1 MVGER
6 DRDREAVRWATGE
19 STPLQHNNGVLQMVG
34 QLHGGQAAGQ
44 QQQQQ
49 SNQQLQQSKQQQQQ
63 QQQQELLYQQH
74 HEAIARGLQL
84 AAAGPAGPP
93 PDIGDNQ
100 PYYDTSGNVD
110 WERAAMGAGGAG
122 AYGGLGLGPVAAAG
136 CPAYNIGP
144 GAAGG
149 PMVLN
154 NRHMDYADGGHPAGP
169 SAAASSVGGG
179 GGLGAVSAP
188 AAAGLGGG
196 SAQGP
201 GPGGGAIGGGAIGKE
216 VRYAPFPV
224 TSPTHSNPT
233 TSQQT
238 LATAAAT
245 AAAAAQQLQ
254 QQQLQ
259 QQQQQQMALAGSSG
273 GGGAGGIPGGGSIG
287 GPAGGSTSNAGG
299 AGVGG
304 ISQSITTTG
313 ALQRTHSRS
322 MSSIPPPEP
331 FMIAQ
336 SKALNSRVSIN
347 VGGVKHEVLWRTLE
361 RLPHTRLGRLRECTT
376 HEAIT
381 ELCDD
386 YSLVDNEYFFDRHP
400 KSFSSILNFYRTG
413 KLHIVDEMCVLAFS
427 DDLEYWGVD
436 ELYLE
441 SCCQHKYHQRK
452 ENVHEEMRKEAESLR
467 QRDEEEFGEGKCA
480 EYQKYLWELL
490 EKPNT
495 SFAARVIAVISI
507 LFIVLSTI
515 ALTLNTLPQLQ
526 HIDNG
531 TPQDNPQLAMV
542 EAVCITWFTLEY
554 ILRFSASP
562 DKWKFFKG
570 GLNIIDLLA
579 ILPYFVSLFLLETN
593 KNATDQFQDVRRV
606 VQVFRI
612 MRILR
617 ILKLARHSTG
627 LQSLGFTLRNSYKEL
642 GLLMLFLAMGVL
654 IFSSLAYF
662 AEKDE
667 KDTKFVSIPETFW
680 WAGITMTTVG
690 YGDIY
695 PTTALGKVIG
705 TVCCICGVL
714 VIALPIPII
723 VNNFAEFYKNQMRRE
738 KALKRRE
745 ALDRAKREGSIV
757 SFHHINLKDAFAK
770 SMDLIDVIVDTEK
783 RESHTRSMKN
793 WHRLTHAL
801 RRSPT
806 GHNLSQTD
814 GNSTEGE
821 STSVSR
827 NPATTGT
834 GCYKNYEHVA
844 NNMRN
849 SLQHRRG
856 SSSEQDAVPPYSFDN
871 PNARQ
876 TSMMAMESYRRE
888 QQALLQQQQTPPQL
902 PAPAGATAG
911 GVANNLAMVAASS
924 AATAVATATAPGGG
938 SPPEGGAQAAAAEDD
953 QTIASNQKGLPI
965 QMMITPGEVAELRR
979 QVALENLQNQRMDNL
994 EQDVP
999 VEFECCFCTTK
1010 DFKEYTDAE
1019 GVIALPTSDFHKPIC
1034 LEMRLAAAN
1043 RQASQF
1049 GLLAGPPLGGAYQRH
1064 QAVGVG
1070 PLMALPP
1077 PPPAAGILLPV
1088 ASAVP
1093 VISQSSSTS
1102 SSYGTTTSTTIA
1114 LPLDA
1119 AMRPFGAAF
1128 SSAANFNHNYNNN
1141 FNTTSTG
1148 GMGANGLLL
1157 FGGNFSSHYG
1167 AGGSGGGGG
1176 SGSGSSNNN
1185 NNNNNADLASVD
1197 SSDTYASC
1205 QTHPF
1210 LSQGDLTADFN
1221 DEACALDIDMDN
1233 LYINPLEREM
1243 HHHQQHPHHHH
1254 HHPQGISSSTG
1265 FIVGLP
1271 ATISSSSSATG
1282 LRAQVKKSASGDTAL
1297 RNLAAGGGGLS
1308 PLSPLDDVYQ
1318 NFDVQERGSRVS
1330 LNENSVPK
1338 HRKTRFQQSFAA
1350 MRPSPSGGRP
1360 RARFED
1366 TRLDDDDPAG
1376 GLGVGLGMGMGLGSG
1391 PGAGGGPKKK
1401 RSVFTPGKSL
1411 ATATKL
1417 INQHLF
1423 GIQNAGSKAKFESK
1437 HSSSIDSI
1445 DASPNLEHHRRSKSI
1460 LKNKSDIS
1468 RVLSDPESERLL
1480 ADNMSG
1486 SGVSDNGTV
1495 MGESG
1500 SDYSPNKLP
1509 HSVLAKSIS
1518 PPPLRHR
1525 TLMHQRSGPATL
1537 QSSSRPTKF
1546 QTPRY
1551 PEEQALRQVKPL
1563 LSRSTSAAQPATTSG
1578 CPDGHHT
1585 RDSSL
1590 DSETTFTSPVSSRA
1604 GGEEAAPPEDREP
1617 EAEAEGEGE
1626 GEAEANDEQRA
1637 LLQRRDGPDA
1647 SGGDAHGRGEPT

>member
-1 MVGER
+1 ML
-6 DRDREAVRWATGE
+6 
-19 STPLQHNNGVLQMVG
+19 P
-34 QLHGGQAAGQ
+34 
-44 QQQQQ
+44 
-49 SNQQLQQSKQQQQQ
+49 
-63 QQQQELLYQQH
+63 
-74 HEAIARGLQL
+74 
-84 AAAGPAGPP
+84 
-93 PDIGDNQ
+93 
-100 PYYDTSGNVD
+100 
-110 WERAAMGAGGAG
+110 
-122 AYGGLGLGPVAAAG
+122 
-136 CPAYNIGP
+136 
-144 GAAGG
+144 
-149 PMVLN
+149 
-154 NRHMDYADGGHPAGP
+154 
-169 SAAASSVGGG
+169 
-179 GGLGAVSAP
+179 
-188 AAAGLGGG
+188 
-196 SAQGP
+196 
-201 GPGGGAIGGGAIGKE
+201 
-216 VRYAPFPV
+216 
-224 TSPTHSNPT
+224 
-233 TSQQT
+233 
-238 LATAAAT
+238 
-245 AAAAAQQLQ
+245 
-254 QQQLQ
+254 
-259 QQQQQQMALAGSSG
+259 
-273 GGGAGGIPGGGSIG
+273 PGGGSH
-287 GPAGGSTSNAGG
+287 A
-299 AGVGG
+299 G
-304 ISQSITTTG
+304 ISHSNTTG

-336 SKALNSRVSIN
+336 SKQMNSRVSIN

-376 HEAIT
+376 HEAII

-770 SMDLIDVIVDTEK
+770 SMDLIDVIVDTGKQTNVVHPKGKRQSTPNIGRQTLDVQSAPEK
-783 RESHTRSMKN
+783 RESHTRSLKN

-806 GHNLSQTD
+806 GHNLSQADVD

-821 STSVSR
+821 STSGR
-827 NPATTGT
+827 NPATTGM
-834 GCYKNYEHVA
+834 GCYKNYDHVA
-844 NNMRN
+844 NLRSSSMH
-849 SLQHRRG
+849 QRRG
-856 SSSEQDAVPPYSFDN
+856 SSSEKDAVPPYSFDN

-876 TSMMAMESYRRE
+876 TSMMAMESYKRE
-888 QQALLQQQQTPPQL
+888 QQAKLLVQQQQQQQQQKLPPAAQM
-902 PAPAGATAG
+902 PAG

-924 AATAVATATAPGGG
+924 AATAVATSG
-938 SPPEGGAQAAAAEDD
+938 SAGQENGEAGAAAASTKGEDD
-953 QTIASNQKGLPI
+953 TSLASNQKGLPI
-965 QMMITPGEVAELRR
+965 QMMITPGILRGRSKEEVAELRR

-1010 DFKEYTDAE
+1010 DRICIFHDREYS
-1019 GVIALPTSDFHKPIC
+1019 IK
-1034 LEMRLAAAN
+1034 RLA
-1043 RQASQF
+1043 R
-1049 GLLAGPPLGGAYQRH
+1049 
-1064 QAVGVG
+1064 
-1070 PLMALPP
+1070 PP
-1077 PPPAAGILLPV
+1077 PSPKNYLALKRMIEE
-1088 ASAVP
+1088 
-1093 VISQSSSTS
+1093 
-1102 SSYGTTTSTTIA
+1102 GTI
-1114 LPLDA
+1114 
-1119 AMRPFGAAF
+1119 
-1128 SSAANFNHNYNNN
+1128 
-1141 FNTTSTG
+1141 
-1148 GMGANGLLL
+1148 
-1157 FGGNFSSHYG
+1157 
-1167 AGGSGGGGG
+1167 
-1176 SGSGSSNNN
+1176 
-1185 NNNNNADLASVD
+1185 
-1197 SSDTYASC
+1197 
-1205 QTHPF
+1205 
-1210 LSQGDLTADFN
+1210 
-1221 DEACALDIDMDN
+1221 DIYY
-1233 LYINPLEREM
+1233 L
-1243 HHHQQHPHHHH
+1243 
-1254 HHPQGISSSTG
+1254 
-1265 FIVGLP
+1265 
-1271 ATISSSSSATG
+1271 
-1282 LRAQVKKSASGDTAL
+1282 
-1297 RNLAAGGGGLS
+1297 
-1308 PLSPLDDVYQ
+1308 
-1318 NFDVQERGSRVS
+1318 
-1330 LNENSVPK
+1330 
-1338 HRKTRFQQSFAA
+1338 
-1350 MRPSPSGGRP
+1350 
-1360 RARFED
+1360 
-1366 TRLDDDDPAG
+1366 
-1376 GLGVGLGMGMGLGSG
+1376 
-1391 PGAGGGPKKK
+1391 
-1401 RSVFTPGKSL
+1401 
-1411 ATATKL
+1411 
-1417 INQHLF
+1417 
-1423 GIQNAGSKAKFESK
+1423 
-1437 HSSSIDSI
+1437 
-1445 DASPNLEHHRRSKSI
+1445 
-1460 LKNKSDIS
+1460 
-1468 RVLSDPESERLL
+1468 
-1480 ADNMSG
+1480 
-1486 SGVSDNGTV
+1486 
-1495 MGESG
+1495 
-1500 SDYSPNKLP
+1500 
-1509 HSVLAKSIS
+1509 
-1518 PPPLRHR
+1518 
-1525 TLMHQRSGPATL
+1525 
-1537 QSSSRPTKF
+1537 
-1546 QTPRY
+1546 
-1551 PEEQALRQVKPL
+1551 
-1563 LSRSTSAAQPATTSG
+1563 
-1578 CPDGHHT
+1578 
-1585 RDSSL
+1585 
-1590 DSETTFTSPVSSRA
+1590 
-1604 GGEEAAPPEDREP
+1604 
-1617 EAEAEGEGE
+1617 
-1626 GEAEANDEQRA
+1626 
-1637 LLQRRDGPDA
+1637 
-1647 SGGDAHGRGEPT
+1647 